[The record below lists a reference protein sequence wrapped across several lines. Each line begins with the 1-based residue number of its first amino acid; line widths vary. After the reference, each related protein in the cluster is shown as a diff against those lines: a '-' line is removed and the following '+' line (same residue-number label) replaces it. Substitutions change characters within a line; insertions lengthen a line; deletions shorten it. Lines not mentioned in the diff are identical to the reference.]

1 MIMVVN
7 GALRMKAVEFEGQ
20 LTSGDQI
27 QVPPDVAHELPAG
40 SHVRVI
46 LLWESGEEDDW
57 RRLSQ
62 ERFASAYAPE
72 DSVYEKL
79 IDEPPSR

>member
-1 MIMVVN
+1 
-7 GALRMKAVEFEGQ
+7 MKAVEFEGQ
-20 LTSGDQI
+20 LTSGDNI
-27 QVPPDVAHELPAG
+27 RIPPEVAGQLPPG

-46 LLWESGEEDDW
+46 LLWEGHEEEDW

-62 ERFASAYAPE
+62 ASFAAAYAPE

-79 IDEPPSR
+79 IHEPPSR